1 MAGKYIEEE
10 RILQLKGKK
19 HRNLKVN
26 SGDKDSS
33 PVVGKVR
40 ERVEKAAQWIVSR
53 VVTVRTLHALLLNHI
68 SLHCPAKTRLLLPP
82 C

>member
-1 MAGKYIEEE
+1 MSAKPSDYIVMVEKYIAEE

-33 PVVGKVR
+33 PFVGKVR
-40 ERVEKAAQWIVSR
+40 ERVEKAAQWTISEQSSR
-53 VVTVRTLHALLLNHI
+53 FI
-68 SLHCPAKTRLLLPP
+68 CCMPYF
-82 C
+82 